1 MGKYDEYKEHWRRRA
16 ERERELRRT
25 LAAEAR
31 ADAWRLSDL
40 LTQEF
45 GAKKVYLFGSLVREG
60 RFYERSDIDLAAEGI
75 EPRRFF
81 KAGAALDRACG
92 YRYQIDLVDL
102 ETVRDGVREL
112 ILTEGVLLCDRIGDS

>member
-1 MGKYDEYKEHWRRRA
+1 MGKYDKYKEHWRRRA
-16 ERERELRRT
+16 EKERERRQA

-31 ADAWRLSDL
+31 AEAQRLGHL

-45 GAKKVYLFGSLVREG
+45 GAKKVYLFGSLVRED

-75 EPRRFF
+75 EPSQFF
-81 KAGAALDRACG
+81 KAAAALDRACD

-102 ETVRDGVREL
+102 KTARDGVKQL
-112 ILTEGVLLCDRIGDS
+112 ILTEGVLLCDRTGDS